1 MLGSKD
7 AIRIDPYFVLP
18 QFYPIF
24 AYREADA
31 PLLCS
36 LASPYIRGL
45 CTIMKKFIQEFKE
58 FALKGNMM
66 DLAIGMIIGSAF
78 TGIVNSLVNDIINP
92 ILGIFTGKID
102 FSNLFLTLDG
112 SHYETLAAAE
122 KAGAAVFKYGSF
134 ISNVIN
140 FIIMALVVFFI
151 VKFLNK
157 LRRPE
162 PEKPA
167 APTTKKCPYCMSEI
181 SIEATRC
188 PNCTSSLIDVDA
200 KELS

>member
-1 MLGSKD
+1 
-7 AIRIDPYFVLP
+7 
-18 QFYPIF
+18 
-24 AYREADA
+24 
-31 PLLCS
+31 
-36 LASPYIRGL
+36 
-45 CTIMKKFIQEFKE
+45 MKKFIQEFKE

-102 FSNLFLTLDG
+102 FSNLFITLDG
-112 SHYETLAAAE
+112 SHYETLDAAE

-140 FIIMALVVFFI
+140 FIIMALVVFCI

-157 LRRPE
+157 LRKSAPE
-162 PEKPA
+162 APA
-167 APTTKKCPYCMSEI
+167 EPTTKQCPYCMSEI
-181 SIEATRC
+181 NIEATRC

-200 KELS
+200 EELK

>member
-1 MLGSKD
+1 MQYYEKIHSGIQRICLKRQYDGSCH
-7 AIRIDPYFVLP
+7 RY
-18 QFYPIF
+18 
-24 AYREADA
+24 
-31 PLLCS
+31 
-36 LASPYIRGL
+36 
-45 CTIMKKFIQEFKE
+45 
-58 FALKGNMM
+58 
-66 DLAIGMIIGSAF
+66 AF

-140 FIIMALVVFFI
+140 FIIMALVVFCI

-157 LRRPE
+157 NRQLRPQKNVRTVCLRSVS
-162 PEKPA
+162 KQPA
-167 APTTKKCPYCMSEI
+167 VRTVLPLSLMWTQKNYHKYCHKLCICP
-181 SIEATRC
+181 AKWL
-188 PNCTSSLIDVDA
+188 CTDTGFL
-200 KELS
+200 

>member
-1 MLGSKD
+1 M
-7 AIRIDPYFVLP
+7 R
-18 QFYPIF
+18 
-24 AYREADA
+24 
-31 PLLCS
+31 
-36 LASPYIRGL
+36 
-45 CTIMKKFIQEFKE
+45 KFFQEFQA
-58 FALKGNMM
+58 FISKGNVL
-66 DLAIGMIIGSAF
+66 DLAVAVIIGAAF
-78 TGIVNSLVNDIINP
+78 SKIVDSLVKDIINP

-140 FIIMALVVFFI
+140 FIIMALVVFCI

>member
-1 MLGSKD
+1 
-7 AIRIDPYFVLP
+7 
-18 QFYPIF
+18 
-24 AYREADA
+24 
-31 PLLCS
+31 
-36 LASPYIRGL
+36 
-45 CTIMKKFIQEFKE
+45 MKKFIQEFKE

-112 SHYETLAAAE
+112 SHYETLDAAE

-140 FIIMALVVFFI
+140 FIMALVVFCI
-151 VKFLNK
+151 VKILNK
-157 LRRPE
+157 LR
-162 PEKPA
+162 KPA
-167 APTTKKCPYCMSEI
+167 PEAPAEPTTKKCPYCMSEI

-200 KELS
+200 ADLK

>member
-36 LASPYIRGL
+36 LASPYIRRL
-45 CTIMKKFIQEFKE
+45 CTIMKKIHSGIQRIC
-58 FALKGNMM
+58 LKRQY
-66 DLAIGMIIGSAF
+66 DGSCHRYDHRKCI

-140 FIIMALVVFFI
+140 FIIMALVVFCI

-167 APTTKKCPYCMSEI
+167 APTTKKCPY
-181 SIEATRC
+181 
-188 PNCTSSLIDVDA
+188 LYV
-200 KELS
+200 

>member
-1 MLGSKD
+1 MLK
-7 AIRIDPYFVLP
+7 
-18 QFYPIF
+18 
-24 AYREADA
+24 
-31 PLLCS
+31 
-36 LASPYIRGL
+36 
-45 CTIMKKFIQEFKE
+45 EFKE
-58 FALKGNMM
+58 FAIKGNMIDM
-66 DLAIGMIIGSAF
+66 AVGIIIGGAF
-78 TGIVNSLVNDIINP
+78 NSLVSTLVNDVIMP
-92 ILGIFTGKID
+92 LLSVLTGKID

-140 FIIMALVVFFI
+140 FIIMALVVFCI

>member
-1 MLGSKD
+1 
-7 AIRIDPYFVLP
+7 
-18 QFYPIF
+18 
-24 AYREADA
+24 
-31 PLLCS
+31 
-36 LASPYIRGL
+36 
-45 CTIMKKFIQEFKE
+45 MKKFIQEFKE

-140 FIIMALVVFFI
+140 FIIMALVVFCI

-162 PEKPA
+162 PGKPA

-181 SIEATRC
+181 SIKATRC
-188 PNCTSSLIDVDA
+188 PNCTSSLIDVDSI
-200 KELS
+200 ELS